1 MADSKSLQGVRVAIL
16 ATDGVEDAELRQP
29 REALEQA
36 GAQTMLFAPKEGKI
50 QSFKHHD
57 KADQFNVD
65 NSLAQADASQFDA
78 LLLPGGALNADTLE
92 CSLELRNSF
101 GKWTAKAS
109 RSL

>member
-1 MADSKSLQGVRVAIL
+1 
-16 ATDGVEDAELRQP
+16 
-29 REALEQA
+29 
-36 GAQTMLFAPKEGKI
+36 
-50 QSFKHHD
+50 
-57 KADQFNVD
+57 VD

-78 LLLPGGALNADTLE
+78 LLLPGGALNACTLE